1 MIIGC
6 PKEMKAGETRVA
18 LTPEWTRTL
27 VQDGHEVLIQKD
39 AGANCGFQDADYIA
53 AGAKIEETIADV
65 YKKAEFVVK
74 VKELQA
80 GDI

>member
-27 VQDGHEVLIQKD
+27 VQDGHEVLI
-39 AGANCGFQDADYIA
+39 NCPFYI
-53 AGAKIEETIADV
+53 
-65 YKKAEFVVK
+65 
-74 VKELQA
+74 LPS
-80 GDI
+80 

>member
-27 VQDGHEVLIQKD
+27 VQDGLH
-39 AGANCGFQDADYIA
+39 CGRR
-53 AGAKIEETIADV
+53 ENRRNHCRC
-65 YKKAEFVVK
+65 
-74 VKELQA
+74 L
-80 GDI
+80 

>member
-39 AGANCGFQDADYIA
+39 AGANCDFQDADYIA

-74 VKELQA
+74 VKEL
-80 GDI
+80 